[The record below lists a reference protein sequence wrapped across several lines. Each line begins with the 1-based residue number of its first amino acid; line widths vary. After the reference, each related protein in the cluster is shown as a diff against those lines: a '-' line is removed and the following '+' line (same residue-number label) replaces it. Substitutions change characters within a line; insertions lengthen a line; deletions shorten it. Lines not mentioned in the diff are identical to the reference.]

1 MKKCLTLF
9 ILILNLSLTT
19 QAQKVGVVLSGG
31 GARGLAH
38 IGVLKALEENHIP
51 IDYITGTSIGA
62 MIGGMY
68 AMGYTPD
75 EIAKQAA
82 TEEFIKNGQ
91 GVINPKLTYYF
102 KKKENNA
109 GWITIK
115 YSPKNGWQTSL
126 PVNLIDPVPMDYSL
140 MEHTA
145 FASAQAAYN
154 FDSLIVPFRCVAA
167 DIDTKQPLIFSS
179 GDLGQAIRAS
189 YAFPFYYPPVNLD
202 GKILY
207 DGGLYNNFPIDVMMD
222 AFHPDYIIGVDV
234 SSDSSNVKDEDNL
247 ISQIRT
253 MIVRRE
259 AIAMPE
265 EKGILIRPQTDAGL
279 WEFERTADIVQAGY
293 RAAMDHI
300 QEILHANPAKAD
312 TAKLTSRR
320 LRFRSGETEMMVSG
334 VEIQGLTKGQAVYI
348 KRLLMPD
355 GKPIDMHTMKVR
367 YFRLIADDNIRKI
380 YPKLRFDRTSKTYI
394 LELAIKSDNA
404 IKAQFGGN
412 FASRPINEGYFGLQK
427 NLWGSKSLNLSGN
440 AYFGKLYSSGM
451 LKARIDFPGK
461 IPYYLEPLVIRN
473 GWDFFKSSSTFFED
487 IKPSYLVQS
496 DLQYTLNAGIP
507 IGNKGK
513 LNGGVSMVTLRS
525 DYYQSSQFFKTDTTD
540 ITRFDGES
548 FNLQY
553 ERNSLNRKLYAS
565 AGSLFSLKA
574 RYNLGQEI
582 YTPGSTALV
591 KNPNAAFHEWYN
603 VRLTFDDYFKQR
615 GNVRFGLY
623 SEINVSNQPFFS
635 NYTSTILAAPAFQPV
650 LETKTLF
657 LESFHAHNFAAI
669 GTKTILTWKN
679 NIDLRLEG
687 YMFQP
692 YQEIRK
698 DEASLKPSYGDPFA
712 RRYFMASAGAVL
724 HSPVGP
730 LSLTVNYFHNKDIV
744 FEKSLSLM
752 FHFGYILFNNGAL
765 D

>member
-1 MKKCLTLF
+1 MKQSTFLFFFTILLTLQ
-9 ILILNLSLTT
+9 S

-38 IGVLKALEENHIP
+38 IGVLKALEEHHIP

-75 EIAKQAA
+75 EIAKQVAS
-82 TEEFIKNGQ
+82 EEFINNGQ
-91 GVINPKLTYYF
+91 GIINPNLTYYF

-115 YSPKNGWQTSL
+115 YSPKTGWQTAL
-126 PVNLIDPVPMDYSL
+126 PVNLIDPIPMDYSL

-145 FASAQAAYN
+145 LASTRSAYN
-154 FDSLIVPFRCVAA
+154 FDSLLVPFRCVAA
-167 DIDTKQPLIFSS
+167 DIETKQAVVFKN

-207 DGGLYNNFPIDVMMD
+207 DGGLYNNFPIDIMEKE
-222 AFHPDYIIGVDV
+222 FHPDYVIGVDV
-234 SSDSSNVKDEDNL
+234 SNDSLTVQDEDNL
-247 ISQIRT
+247 LSQIRT

-259 AIAMPE
+259 PVAMSS

-279 WEFERTADIVQAGY
+279 WEFNRTEDLVQVGY
-293 RAAMDHI
+293 RATMEHMD
-300 QEILHANPAKAD
+300 EIMKANPVKAD
-312 TAKLTSRR
+312 SIKLNARRAFLKGDETPVKIAKLD
-320 LRFRSGETEMMVSG
+320 
-334 VEIQGLTKGQAVYI
+334 IQGLSKGQSLYVE
-348 KRLLMPD
+348 RLLMPD
-355 GKPIDMHTMKVR
+355 GKPIDMKTLKVR
-367 YFRLIADDNIRKI
+367 YFKLIADDNIRKI
-380 YPKLRFDRTSKTYI
+380 YPKLRYNPDSRDYT
-394 LELAIKSDNA
+394 LELSIKRDNA
-404 IKAQFGGN
+404 IKTQFGGN
-412 FASRPINEGYFGLQK
+412 FASRPINEGFVGLQK
-427 NLWGSKSLNLSGN
+427 NFWGSKSLSLSGN
-440 AYFGKLYSSGM
+440 AYFGKLYSSGQ
-451 LKARIDFPGK
+451 LRARVDFPGK
-461 IPYYLEPLVIRN
+461 IPFYIEPTVIRN

-496 DLQYTLNAGIP
+496 DLQYTVNMGLP
-507 IGNKGK
+507 VGNKGK
-513 LNGGVSMVTLRS
+513 LIGGASSVSTRS
-525 DYYQSSQFFKTDTTD
+525 DYYQSNQFFKTDTTD
-540 ITRFDGES
+540 ITRFEGES
-548 FNLQY
+548 YNAQF

-565 AGSLFSLKA
+565 AGSYFNIKA
-574 RYNLGQEI
+574 RYNRGQEI
-582 YTPGSTALV
+582 YKPGSTALV
-591 KNPNAAFHEWYN
+591 KDPSAAYHEWYN
-603 VRLTFDDYFKQR
+603 VRMIFDDYFKQR
-615 GNVRFGLY
+615 GNVRFGFY

-650 LETKTLF
+650 PETKTLF
-657 LESFHAHNFAAI
+657 LESFHAYNYGAI
-669 GTKTILTWKN
+669 GAKTILTWKN

-712 RRYFMASAGAVL
+712 KRYFMASAGAVL

-730 LSLTVNYFHNKDIV
+730 LSLTVNYFHNKEIL